1 MSSAVGSYEDLAEL
15 VGETG
20 MEALSTVS
28 YDKIHPH
35 VVKLAETGDFSILD
49 LFDTLPWFK
58 AGADWKAWRAFLA
71 ALYGL
76 PMDEQELA
84 IYRRC
89 TGRQEPSRRAAKE
102 AWVIVGRRG
111 RKSAIAAL
119 IGVYSAAF
127 RDYKQYLAPGERA
140 VVPILAKTKAEAKQ
154 IHAYAKAILST
165 GALSSLLQ
173 GVPTAESIELTTGVD
188 LEIRAATVTAG
199 RSRTVVAALLDELA
213 FWRSDE
219 SATPDREILRGIR
232 PAMTTIPDALL
243 LGLSSPYATRGVLW
257 EAFDTNYGKDGDV
270 LVWKAD
276 TLTMHR
282 SPQIESEVARAYSED
297 PVAAAAEYGA
307 EFRSDVQVFVTP
319 EVVAA
324 AIVRD
329 RKELPPQAGIRY
341 FGFTDPSGG
350 SADGFTLAISHA
362 EMGHKVV
369 LDLLKEWE
377 PPFSPGT
384 VVREIAKE
392 LRRYN
397 LRWVTG
403 DHYGGEWPSVLFMEE
418 GIGYELSDATK
429 SQIYLD
435 FLSII
440 NSHACEL
447 LDDKKLKTQLL
458 ALDRKTSRVGR
469 DSVDHPPGGHDDVA
483 NAAAGAVRMAHPI
496 LIGQRAAAHRD
507 ALRDGPPAK
516 DFIELHTREVH
527 AKIRKVLAGR
537 NGHNGHRNGNGKRV
551 AGL

>member
-1 MSSAVGSYEDLAEL
+1 MSTAYQDLTAL
-15 VGETG
+15 VGQPAV
-20 MEALSTVS
+20 EALSTVT
-28 YDKIHPH
+28 YEKLHPH
-35 VVKLAETGDFSILD
+35 VVKMAAEGDFTILD

-58 AGADWKAWRAFLA
+58 SGADWKAWRAFLA

-76 PMDEQELA
+76 PMDEAEFA
-84 IYRRC
+84 IFRRC
-89 TGRQEPSRRAAKE
+89 TGRTEPPKGKSKE

-119 IGVYSAAF
+119 IGVWCAAF
-127 RDYKQYLAPGERA
+127 RDYTGLVAPRERA
-140 VVPILAKTKAEAKQ
+140 VVPILAKTKSEAKQ
-154 IHAYAKAILST
+154 IHSYAKAILST

-257 EAFDTNYGKDGDV
+257 EAFDNHFGKDGDV

-282 SPQIESEVARAYSED
+282 SPQIESEVQRAYSD
-297 PVAAAAEYGA
+297 DAVAAAAEYGA

-324 AIVRD
+324 AIVKGRT
-329 RKELPPQAGIRY
+329 ELGPVEGIKY
-341 FGFTDPSGG
+341 HAFTDPSGG
-350 SADGFTLAISHA
+350 SADSFTLAIAHA
-362 EMGHKVV
+362 DRGDKVV
-369 LDLLKEWE
+369 LDLLREWQ
-377 PPFSPGT
+377 PPFSPGNI
-384 VVREIAKE
+384 VREIAKE
-392 LRRYN
+392 LRRFN

-440 NSHACEL
+440 NSRACEL
-447 LDDKKLKTQLL
+447 PDDPKLKNQLL
-458 ALDRKTSRVGR
+458 SLDRKTSRVGR

-483 NAAAGAVRMAHPI
+483 NAAAGAIRLAHPL
-496 LIGQRAAAHRD
+496 LIGQRQAAHRD
-507 ALRDGPPAK
+507 AILNGPPAK
-516 DFIELHTREVH
+516 DFIEQHTREVH
-527 AKIRKVLAGR
+527 AKIRQVLAGR
-537 NGHNGHRNGNGKRV
+537 NGHRRHGAKRV
-551 AGL
+551 PGL